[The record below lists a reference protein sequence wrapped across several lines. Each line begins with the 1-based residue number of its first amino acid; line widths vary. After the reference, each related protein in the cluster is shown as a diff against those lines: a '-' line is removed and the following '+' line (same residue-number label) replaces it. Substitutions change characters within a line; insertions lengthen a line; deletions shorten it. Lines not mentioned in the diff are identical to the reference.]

1 MTAAHRPHSWLYRM
15 LEPEAWG
22 KPGLS
27 PLNGLI
33 VMLVVFSFITL
44 AIETEP
50 TIPPALQA
58 LVAQA
63 NLFIISVF
71 ALEYGAR
78 VWVAGEDPR
87 YRGLSG
93 RLRYMASPYALADLA
108 AFLPEAI
115 LLATAGQMGAQEVA
129 LLKALR
135 LLRLFK
141 IARYVPAFAVF
152 GAAIK
157 RSWSQLGVAL
167 ALALAFV
174 YIGALLLYFVE
185 GPDDPQNFGSI
196 PRAIWWAVVTLTT
209 VGYGDVYPH
218 SVPGRLAAA
227 MISLAGIG
235 IVALPAGILAS
246 AFSDELREREAAKQA
261 QAAAGKTVVEMSE
274 RKDVASG

>member
-1 MTAAHRPHSWLYRM
+1 MDVAAGQPPHSRLYRL

-27 PLNGLI
+27 PLNGLL

-50 TIPPALQA
+50 TVPAPVLAA
-58 LVAQA
+58 LSQV
-63 NLFIISVF
+63 NIGIISIF
-71 ALEYGAR
+71 ALEYVAR

-87 YRGLSG
+87 YRGFAG
-93 RLRYMASPYALADLA
+93 RLRYMGSFYALADLM

-115 LLATAGQMGAQEVA
+115 LIAQGGHMSGQQVA
-129 LLKALR
+129 FLKALR

-141 IARYVPAFAVF
+141 IARYVPAFDVF
-152 GAAIK
+152 LAAIR

-167 ALALAFV
+167 ALALVFV
-174 YIGALLLYFVE
+174 YVGALLLYFVE
-185 GPDDPQNFGSI
+185 GTLDPENFGSI

-218 SVPGRLAAA
+218 SAPGRLAAM

-246 AFSDELREREAAKQA
+246 AFSDELRDRQA
-261 QAAAGKTVVEMSE
+261 SKSD
-274 RKDVASG
+274 KP